1 MQDKSASLL
10 EGKHQI
16 LRVPA
21 AEIHKIQGIS
31 FLKLE
36 DIHINEVGISW

>member
-1 MQDKSASLL
+1 MVS
-10 EGKHQI
+10 
-16 LRVPA
+16 VPA

-36 DIHINEVGISW
+36 DIRVNEAGISC